1 MTDAGPPETREDEL
15 PDLGEEARN
24 PARLQ
29 RILIA
34 YYIAGARGVRFPRP
48 SEGGEHLQAILGRLP
63 GARVLDAD
71 DEVRVGFPRSQG
83 PDPDERLR
91 RLHKA
96 TRRTLA
102 IAKTG
107 IEERPD
113 TEIVDRLSEE
123 ERRCDRQLFAL
134 QRTANQDDARLR
146 PGDALL
152 RGADRLER
160 IADYAEEIT
169 LRAAELTPQERIGA
183 IADRIETAIGE
194 AMDLVDR
201 AHRALAEPDA
211 TLAHGVIDDIEDWT
225 QDVEG
230 DAISLAGGPR
240 RPDQLPDD
248 RLYRGYFSLLEDT
261 ERVGLY
267 ARSIAEAALD
277 RSAREQ
283 TLAPAGSDEG

>member
-1 MTDAGPPETREDEL
+1 MNDGGPAESPRGEL
-15 PDLGEEARN
+15 PDIGEEAHN

-29 RILIA
+29 RILIS
-34 YYIAGARGVRFPRP
+34 YYIAGAEGVRFPTP
-48 SEGGEHLQAILGRLP
+48 PDSGEHLQAILGRLP
-63 GARVLDAD
+63 GARVLDD
-71 DEVRVGFPRSQG
+71 DEEVRVGFPRSQG
-83 PDPDERLR
+83 PDPGERLR

-102 IAKTG
+102 IARTG
-107 IEERPD
+107 IGERPD
-113 TEIVDRLSEE
+113 AEIVERLSEE

-134 QRTANQDDARLR
+134 QRTVNQRDAPLR

-169 LRAAELTPQERIGA
+169 LRAAELTPQERVGA
-183 IADRIETAIGE
+183 IADRIEEAIGE

-201 AHRALAEPDA
+201 AYRALAEPDA
-211 TLAHGVIDDIEDWT
+211 ALAHGVIDDIEGWA
-225 QDVEG
+225 QSVEG
-230 DAISLAGGPR
+230 DAIALAGGPR
-240 RPDQLPDD
+240 RPSQLPDD

-277 RSAREQ
+277 RAARED
-283 TLAPAGSDEG
+283 TLDASEG